1 MGAASHNFDLLVSA
15 GLILRPRSLRIPS
28 RDGSPALAPSQAQTD
43 RASHFGWAYWPFVK
57 NRCALFQCDRSR
69 VREYNLSLVLVPCRA
84 FANPLPPTPV
94 YIWIFCMMDCEQAGS
109 WGGNLPSNQLDT
121 TDALGMTLVMHAA
134 RSGNVA
140 ILGAVLR
147 RIINLDEVSRNKEL
161 LYGVRCCCRVRSLNN
176 IRCMVK
182 PLAAA
187 TSACELFLGF
197 LLVIP
202 ALSSHHGIRVRL
214 RGRST
219 PDVS

>member
-1 MGAASHNFDLLVSA
+1 
-15 GLILRPRSLRIPS
+15 
-28 RDGSPALAPSQAQTD
+28 
-43 RASHFGWAYWPFVK
+43 
-57 NRCALFQCDRSR
+57 
-69 VREYNLSLVLVPCRA
+69 
-84 FANPLPPTPV
+84 
-94 YIWIFCMMDCEQAGS
+94 MMDCEQAGS
-109 WGGNLPSNQLDT
+109 WGGDSPSNQLDT
-121 TDALGMTLVMHAA
+121 TDARGMTLVMHAA

-147 RIINLDEVSRNKEL
+147 KIIDLDEVSRNKEL
-161 LYGVRCCCRVRSLNN
+161 LYDVRCCCRVRCLND
-176 IRCMVK
+176 IRWMVK

-187 TSACELFLGF
+187 TAAACELFLGF